1 MKVSLYIASSVDGYI
16 AGPNDD
22 LSFLNP
28 MQVEGEDYGY
38 YDFINSIDTVITG
51 RKTYNWVKAQ
61 GIDVPHPEKRHF
73 VLSSQQLEFAGN
85 IELWQDSISSLLQK
99 LENEG
104 AQHVFLEGGAQL
116 IQSFLELNAIDELIW
131 FMVPILLGDGQALFL
146 KQDKQ
151 RQLKLIH
158 AHSYKNGMQKLHYRF

>member
-51 RKTYNWVKAQ
+51 RKTYEWVKTQ
-61 GIDVPHPEKRHF
+61 GIEIPHPEKRRA
-73 VLSSQQLEFAGN
+73 L
-85 IELWQDSISSLLQK
+85 K
-99 LENEG
+99 
-104 AQHVFLEGGAQL
+104 
-116 IQSFLELNAIDELIW
+116 
-131 FMVPILLGDGQALFL
+131 VPDRKG
-146 KQDKQ
+146 
-151 RQLKLIH
+151 RE
-158 AHSYKNGMQKLHYRF
+158 

>member
-51 RKTYNWVKAQ
+51 RKTYEWVKTQ
-61 GIDVPHPEKRHF
+61 GIEIPHPEKRHI
-73 VLSSQQLEFAGN
+73 VLSSKQIALPGN
-85 IELWQDSISSLLQK
+85 IEVWNQSISRLLQE

-116 IQSFLELNAIDELIW
+116 IQSFIELNAIDELIW
-131 FMVPILLGDGQALFL
+131 FMVPILLGDGQPLFL
-146 KQDKQ
+146 KQEKQ
-151 RQLKLIH
+151 HKLH
-158 AHSYKNGMQKLHYRF
+158 LVNAHSYSNGMQKLHYRF